1 VQCPEEGRPEIPLC
15 AGLPGVYD
23 GSHIMKALV
32 AALVLLTPLVLRAPP
47 ALTAQAL
54 IGTWVST
61 EPILMN
67 LKFSLTFQGSE
78 YLVDCTLGQTI
89 GTYTAS
95 EDRIFFTPVKI
106 GINAG
111 DVGKS
116 DTWAY
121 RFVDSDSFTLTSG
134 AISVR
139 LFRKG

>member
-1 VQCPEEGRPEIPLC
+1 
-15 AGLPGVYD
+15 
-23 GSHIMKALV
+23 MKALV
-32 AALVLLTPLVLRAPP
+32 VALALLTPLVLRAPP
-47 ALTAQAL
+47 VLTAQSL

-61 EPILMN
+61 EPILLN
-67 LKFSLTFQGSE
+67 LKFSLTFQETE

-95 EDRIFFTPVKI
+95 ADRIFFTPVTI

-116 DTWAY
+116 DTWSY
-121 RFVDSDSFTLTSG
+121 RFMDTDSFTLTSG

-139 LFRKG
+139 LFRKS